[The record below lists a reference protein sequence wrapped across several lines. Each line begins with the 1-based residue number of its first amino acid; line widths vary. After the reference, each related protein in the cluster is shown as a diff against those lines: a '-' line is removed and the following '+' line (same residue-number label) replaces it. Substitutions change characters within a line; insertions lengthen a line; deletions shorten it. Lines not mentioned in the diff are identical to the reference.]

1 MQYKIVN
8 KKGVDNGAADALSRH
23 HGNPKCLAISQC
35 TPDWLEEVVKGYENS
50 SANQELLAKLS
61 LQSRSMA
68 PFFLHQGVIRHKG
81 RIWLIDN
88 F

>member
-1 MQYKIVN
+1 
-8 KKGVDNGAADALSRH
+8 
-23 HGNPKCLAISQC
+23 
-35 TPDWLEEVVKGYENS
+35 LEEVVKGYENS

-61 LQSRSMA
+61 LQSGSMA
-68 PFFLHQGVIRHKG
+68 PFFLHQGVIQHKG